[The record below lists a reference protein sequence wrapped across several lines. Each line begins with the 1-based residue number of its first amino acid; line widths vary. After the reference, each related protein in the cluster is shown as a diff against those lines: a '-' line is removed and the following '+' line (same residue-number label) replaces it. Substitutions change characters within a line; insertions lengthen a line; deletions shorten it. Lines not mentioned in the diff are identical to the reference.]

1 MDVMRTACSVLGTVE
16 RETGGLW
23 EYEQAMTGGNK
34 DPENTQ
40 MTIAERFIGFF
51 PSALL
56 YWYNYHFCGRRI
68 DTNNPASVSSAT
80 HFMKLMHW
88 GKPLVD
94 LHVKMLDASMILYA
108 EHDFNAST
116 FANRVVGSTQSDI
129 YSCTCAAIGALRGNL
144 HGGANEAAY
153 YLINKYANGKDAVQG
168 VRDDYFAQKKL
179 VMGFG
184 HRIYKKSDP
193 RTVIMKSWS
202 KKMSEGGGE
211 YCKPHLFDVSESIE
225 NLLAEEK
232 SMFPNLDF
240 YAASAYHMAGIPT
253 PFFTPIFVCARNVG
267 WTAHLFEERKAGKII
282 RPNSL
287 YTGPQTVSKSKP
299 MASRL

>member
-1 MDVMRTACSVLGTVE
+1 MTVLEALPRQSHPMDVMRTACSVLGTVE

-40 MTIAERFIGFF
+40 MMIAERFIGFF

-68 DTNNPASVSSAT
+68 DTNNDSSVSSAT

-94 LHVKMLDASMILYA
+94 MHVKMLDASMILYA

-129 YSCTCAAIGALRGNL
+129 YRYSLSLSRPQHSHSLSRHPLCSPASTNTHTSKAAPAPPSARSAATCTAA
-144 HGGANEAAY
+144 
-153 YLINKYANGKDAVQG
+153 
-168 VRDDYFAQKKL
+168 
-179 VMGFG
+179 
-184 HRIYKKSDP
+184 
-193 RTVIMKSWS
+193 
-202 KKMSEGGGE
+202 
-211 YCKPHLFDVSESIE
+211 
-225 NLLAEEK
+225 
-232 SMFPNLDF
+232 
-240 YAASAYHMAGIPT
+240 PT
-253 PFFTPIFVCARNVG
+253 RQLT
-267 WTAHLFEERKAGKII
+267 T
-282 RPNSL
+282 S
-287 YTGPQTVSKSKP
+287 
-299 MASRL
+299 